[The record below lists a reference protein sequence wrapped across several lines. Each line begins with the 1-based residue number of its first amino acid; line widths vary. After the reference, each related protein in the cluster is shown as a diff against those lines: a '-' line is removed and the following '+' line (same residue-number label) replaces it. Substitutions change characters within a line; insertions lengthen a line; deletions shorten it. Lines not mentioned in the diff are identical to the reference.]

1 MTMSGNPKDS
11 PWRSTPQR
19 LRKRKSIVL
28 TISDEARA
36 RLELLAPEGTR
47 SAFVERLIL
56 DHPLPKEKKT

>member
-11 PWRSTPQR
+11 PWRSTTQR
-19 LRKRKSIVL
+19 LRKRKSIVF
-28 TISDEARA
+28 TISDEARK

-56 DHPLPKEKKT
+56 DYPLPKETKT